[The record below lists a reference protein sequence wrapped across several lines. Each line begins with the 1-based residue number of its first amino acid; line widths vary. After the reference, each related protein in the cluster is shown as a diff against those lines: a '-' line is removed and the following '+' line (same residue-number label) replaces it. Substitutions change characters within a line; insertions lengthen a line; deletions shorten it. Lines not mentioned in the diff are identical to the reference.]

1 MPYIFFF
8 IIGCIGLSISCIG
21 LNILYIQ
28 QLDSSSII
36 WMSLHRSDFL
46 NHIAVSLSYLGG
58 LPAMLLVCGIWC
70 LQQAYV
76 KKYAN
81 VVLISFSLLGA
92 SAVGWILKYS
102 IQRPRPEA
110 AYQMV
115 QTYGASFPS
124 AHSIYAAVLACLII
138 FIFYRHAK
146 AKILII
152 FASLWCLS
160 MGFSRVYVG
169 AHFPTDVLA
178 GWSIGFIWVSL
189 IWLLLSKQI
198 LSMNKLFL
206 DKNLNEVE

>member
-1 MPYIFFF
+1 MPYTFLF

-21 LNILYIQ
+21 LNISYIQ
-28 QLDSSSII
+28 QFDGSSII
-36 WMSLHRSDFL
+36 WMSLHRFDFL
-46 NHIAVSLSYLGG
+46 NHIAVGLSYLGG

-81 VVLISFSLLGA
+81 IVLINLSLFGA

-102 IQRPRPEA
+102 IHRPRPEA
-110 AYQMV
+110 VYQMV
-115 QTYGASFPS
+115 HTYGASFPS
-124 AHSIYAAVLACLII
+124 AHSIYAVVFACLII
-138 FIFYRHAK
+138 FIFYQHTQ
-146 AKILII
+146 AKILIT
-152 FASLWCLS
+152 FACVWWLS

-178 GWSIGFIWVSL
+178 GWSIGLIWVSL
-189 IWLLLSKQI
+189 VWLLLSKRI